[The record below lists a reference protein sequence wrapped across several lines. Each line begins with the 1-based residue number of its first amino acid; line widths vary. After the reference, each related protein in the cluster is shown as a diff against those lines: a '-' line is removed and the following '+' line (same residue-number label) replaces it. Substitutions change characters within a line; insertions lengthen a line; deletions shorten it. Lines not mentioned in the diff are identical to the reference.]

1 MLSQLFIKNVA
12 VIESASIDFENGFNV
27 FTGETGAGKSIL
39 IDSINAVLGGRLL
52 QNIAGHRAPVRG
64 EPAFHTVHA
73 VEGSI
78 LFDLYDRDF
87 KVNTYHH
94 QAVLTLGNGLT
105 VTARAQDGTVEGFE
119 HSRLPLF
126 GVQWHPERILNGEEE
141 TAHGLPLFR
150 YFLCLCREGE
160 GYLYPPVQKN
170 PDVRFACGI
179 IGEE

>member
-1 MLSQLFIKNVA
+1 MGAEEPDLTRDAAEVELLKTYLSYGKPVFGICRGAQL
-12 VIESASIDFENGFNV
+12 
-27 FTGETGAGKSIL
+27 
-39 IDSINAVLGGRLL
+39 INAVLGGRLL

-64 EPAFHTVHA
+64 EPAFHPVRA

-87 KVNTYHH
+87 KVNAYHH

-126 GVQWHPERILNGEEE
+126 GVQWHPERILDGEEG
-141 TAHGLPLFR
+141 TANGLPLFR